1 MSSERID
8 VGGRKAPHIV
18 LTEED
23 LLLVVADAMSAG
35 VFCFDVETRG
45 EVDRHPDVLVLIE
58 KEWQAHAATLKAT
71 NEDILK
77 RSKDSI
83 TNHWR
88 KTLALDPLRNEVIW
102 IGIGTPSKSW
112 VIPMGHPNGEV
123 LQPAI
128 VGDGSTVPPTGYR
141 KLLKNGQ
148 ESMAKAKFFK
158 PAVFSPAPQQL
169 SKSTVFDA
177 LEPLF
182 FSDLV
187 KVGHNVKFDT
197 RSVRKYFGGRLPEG
211 PFADTMIAQHVVNEN
226 LSSYSLDNLINVNF
240 DGFNPYSVGGKL
252 GAVITEVPFSAAARY
267 LHLDVRWTWLLYS
280 KLIRKIKAN
289 TELLGCFD
297 QDMAVLRV
305 LMDMEDTGI
314 PVNHRAMKSLGKTL
328 DQKLNELILDMYQ
341 YAPPGFNPGSTKHKQ
356 ELLFKGKREGGLG
369 LKSSKTTGTGA
380 ASVDEETLKK
390 LESKHPIIPM
400 LLEWSETK
408 KLVST
413 YVDGL
418 LPQLVKGRLHP
429 SFHLHRTATG
439 RLSSSNPNLQNI
451 PRDSSVRSLFVAPEG
466 YQLLVADYDQ
476 IELRVM
482 CMFSHDKKMSS
493 FFLNDEDIHSGAAAL
508 CLNKPVSEVTSA
520 ERQLGKGVNFLT
532 AYGGGYQKL
541 ARTTGIAEDHAK
553 HVIDQYY
560 RQFSGIT
567 KWKQTVVAQGRRLG
581 YVTTMSGRRRRLPDL
596 MSTDQGA
603 KARAER
609 QAVNAVVQGSAADIC
624 KKAMVD
630 CAEAF
635 KDLNAQLL
643 VQVHDELVV
652 AVPEDAVY
660 EMKPIL
666 VAAMGDGT
674 VYEDIPLKVSCHAA
688 TSWAEGKGK

>member
-1 MSSERID
+1 MSSERIG

-23 LLLVVADAMSAG
+23 LLLVVADAMNAG

-45 EVDRHPDVLVLIE
+45 EVDRHPDVLALIE

-123 LQPAI
+123 LQPAV

-197 RSVRKYFGGRLPEG
+197 RSVRKYFDGRLPEG

-280 KLIRKIKAN
+280 KLIRKIQAN
-289 TELLGCFD
+289 TELLACFD

-328 DQKLNELILDMYQ
+328 DQKLNELMLDMYQ

-508 CLNKPVSEVTSA
+508 CLNKPVSEVTPA

-567 KWKQTVVAQGRRLG
+567 KWKQQVVAQGRRLG

-603 KARAER
+603 RARAER